1 MATISIPSFV
11 MFRLL
16 PHAGM
21 MVFVYEAWD
30 TLSAP
35 AYTFVLGFGGLVGLN
50 AVNVH
55 MFLSLLKPAAT

>member
-1 MATISIPSFV
+1 